1 MQSLLPWPRCLGCC
15 FPIVLWGSLRVCP
28 WVIMTAI
35 EQPSV
40 FLNILT
46 VLERIEE
53 KLEKQDRRF
62 EHLENLAIAA
72 KDTRNAHSS
81 MNTLNA
87 FDDPLVHSENH
98 CYVGKHLEYR
108 DLGLNR
114 SLSKERLADNV
125 SSGRN
130 RPAPKVRNSDW
141 SINWRNWDH
150 DKEFMQMLQQ
160 RLGDYWR
167 VPKDNRLP
175 LKFFKST
182 IHSSEDYWGSQV
194 AMYHAQKASVKTR
207 LDQLHRFDSE
217 LRVHRGNDFLIIDYD
232 LTNNTRIYRIGE
244 AAIGNELM
252 VDPGQSTSAPWSRLM
267 YVSCNAH
274 SGACLTNI

>member
-1 MQSLLPWPRCLGCC
+1 M
-15 FPIVLWGSLRVCP
+15 CP
-28 WVIMTAI
+28 WVTMTAI

-72 KDTRNAHSS
+72 KDTRNAHPS
-81 MNTLNA
+81 MNTLNG

-98 CYVGKHLEYR
+98 SYVGKHLEYR
-108 DLGLNR
+108 DLGRDR
-114 SLSKERLADNV
+114 SLSKESLADNV
-125 SSGRN
+125 SSERN
-130 RPAPKVRNSDW
+130 RPTRSVPKVRNSDW

-150 DKEFMQMLQQ
+150 DGEFMQMLQQ

-217 LRVHRGNDFLIIDYD
+217 LRVHRGNDFLIDPYE
-232 LTNNTRIYRIGE
+232 LTNKTRIYRI
-244 AAIGNELM
+244 ARQAIGNELM

-274 SGACLTNI
+274 TGACLTNIQPIPGYDHR

>member
-1 MQSLLPWPRCLGCC
+1 MCS
-15 FPIVLWGSLRVCP
+15 

-87 FDDPLVHSENH
+87 FDDSLVHSENH
-98 CYVGKHLEYR
+98 CYVGKQSEYR
-108 DLGLNR
+108 DRGLNR
-114 SLSKERLADNV
+114 SLSKESLTDNI
-125 SSGRN
+125 STGQN
-130 RPAPKVRNSDW
+130 RPAPVVRNSDW

-150 DKEFMQMLQQ
+150 DAEFMQMLQQ

-182 IHSSEDYWGSQV
+182 IDSSEDYWGSQV
-194 AMYHAQKASVKTR
+194 AMYHAKKANVKTR
-207 LDQLHRFDSE
+207 LDDLRRFDSE
-217 LRVHRGNDFLIIDYD
+217 LRAHRGNDFLVVDYD
-232 LTNNTRIYRIGE
+232 LTNNTRLYRIGE

-252 VDPGQSTSAPWSRLM
+252 VDQGQLTSAPWSRLM
-267 YVSCNAH
+267 YVSRNAH
-274 SGACLTNI
+274 SGACLTNIQSIPGYDHG